1 MDKFARYF
9 AFTLSAVGLAVL
21 GLATAG
27 LGLAGETASPPSH
40 KVTICHATHSATN
53 PYVAITVD
61 VSSAGEAQ
69 SLHGHREHSDDVIP
83 TFVYDG
89 VTYPGQGDQSILANG
104 CEGSQ
109 TTSTESTTTET
120 ESTTT
125 ETTTA
130 PSESTTVSTEST
142 TPEPTTTP
150 VTTEGT
156 TQNTTTTTENTTKTD
171 VAPVDTSGTTTT
183 TSQTLPTPSGQLGV
197 TTEVSTTNPGTSA
210 VPAATTASAPF
221 TPPGRKSSGVKRKNG
236 VHAEE
241 ITRTSLPFTGAP
253 LWEFA
258 FAGVLLLA
266 GGVLLLTWKK

>member
-27 LGLAGETASPPSH
+27 LGFAGETAAPPSH

-69 SLHGHREHSDDVIP
+69 ILHGHREHSDDVIP

-104 CEGSQ
+104 CNGSQ
-109 TTSTESTTTET
+109 TTSTESTTAST

-125 ETTTA
+125 EQTTLVVTTEETTTA
-130 PSESTTVSTEST
+130 QN
-142 TPEPTTTP
+142 TTTA
-150 VTTEGT
+150 
-156 TQNTTTTTENTTKTD
+156 TQNTTTTD
-171 VAPVDTSGTTTT
+171 APVSTSGTTTT
-183 TSQTLPTPSGQLGV
+183 TAQTLPAPSGDQLGV
-197 TTEVSTTNPGTSA
+197 TTEVSTTNPSTSTA
-210 VPAATTASAPF
+210 PAATNASAPF
-221 TPPGRKSSGVKRKNG
+221 TPPRGKGPGVKPKNG
-236 VHAEE
+236 VDAEQV
-241 ITRTSLPFTGAP
+241 TRTDLPFTGAP

-258 FAGVLLLA
+258 FAGALLLS
-266 GGVLLLTWKK
+266 GGLLLRTWKK